1 MTLVFFRPLLIDS
14 GGNAGSQS
22 ATLMVR
28 SLATG
33 EVQLKDWSWMIGRE
47 VMVAGLMGV
56 SMALAVTVI
65 GVLRAEPEIAL
76 VGATSMVLIVIVGS
90 IIGML
95 LPFALTNLNLD
106 PATACARLV
115 TSIADAAGVLIY
127 FAIATAFLFPTI

>member
-14 GGNAGSQS
+14 GGNACSQS

-28 SLATG
+28 CLATG
-33 EVQLKDWSWMIGRE
+33 EVQLKDWRWIIGRE

-65 GVLRAEPEIAL
+65 GVLRAGPEIAL
-76 VGATSMVLIVIVGS
+76 VVATSMGLIVIVGS

-106 PATACARLV
+106 PATASARLV

>member
-1 MTLVFFRPLLIDS
+1 
-14 GGNAGSQS
+14 
-22 ATLMVR
+22 MVR

-47 VMVAGLMGV
+47 VMVAGLMGL
-56 SMALAVTVI
+56 SMAVAVSVI
-65 GVLRAEPEIAL
+65 GIFRAGPEIAL
-76 VGATSMVLIVIVGS
+76 VVATSMVLIVIVGS

-95 LPFALTNLNLD
+95 LPFVLTKLRLD
-106 PATACARLV
+106 PATASAPLV

>member
-1 MTLVFFRPLLIDS
+1 MAFVFFRPLLIDS

-33 EVQLKDWSWMIGRE
+33 VVHLKDWSEMIGRE

-65 GVLRAEPEIAL
+65 GVLRAGPEIAL
-76 VGATSMVLIVIVGS
+76 VVATSMGLIVIVGS

-106 PATACARLV
+106 PATASARLV